1 MLRIFI
7 CLGFALPFFL
17 TAAPQEAAAQ
27 MTPEKFIK
35 KFDADGDGSVSK
47 EEYTGNRRPFSFF
60 DADGNDIA
68 TSDEINAALGGGG
81 GADPDKK
88 KRRAETMA
96 PMRDGQVPLDT
107 IDADTRCGI
116 GRSKH
121 NCSIKVAIEKGL
133 FETGL
138 RPKFPDG
145 LDCRRI
151 DEAWAISYS
160 AKRDNEQYHGGID
173 MPAPF
178 GTPMLAAADGTVVS
192 KTAEPMSFRGIE
204 LIVRHSPEQTGLP
217 VWTYTQYAHFNE
229 MPTVNVGDKVR
240 MGQDLGPTGNSG
252 YQRTKGGKQRP
263 RRPAIHFAVWFS
275 DKPGYAVDR
284 NDIIPVDGWWMDP
297 NAMYRLQPPFDSASL
312 KALPDAEKD
321 VAIPVML
328 ESGETVPA
336 NTKLIWPYAC
346 SR

>member
-1 MLRIFI
+1 MFKYTICFVIALSAFI
-7 CLGFALPFFL
+7 S
-17 TAAPQEAAAQ
+17 AAPREATAQ
-27 MTPEKFIK
+27 MTPERFIK
-35 KFDADGDGSVSK
+35 KFDADKDGNVSK
-47 EEYTGNRRPFSFF
+47 EEYTGRRRPFSFF

-68 TSDEINAALGGGG
+68 TGDEINAALGGV
-81 GADPDKK
+81 ASKLK
-88 KRRAETMA
+88 QK
-96 PMRDGQVPLDT
+96 PMLDGQVPPDT
-107 IDADTRCGI
+107 IDARTRCGL
-116 GRSKH
+116 GRFKH
-121 NCSIKVAIEKGL
+121 DCSIKVAIEKGL

-138 RPKFPDG
+138 KPKFPDG
-145 LDCRRI
+145 LGCRRI

-160 AKRDNEQYHGGID
+160 AKRDQEQYHGGID

-192 KTAEPMSFRGIE
+192 KTADPMSYRGIE
-204 LIVRHSPEQTGLP
+204 LILRHSPEETGLP

-229 MPTVNVGDKVR
+229 PPTVNVGDRVR
-240 MGQDLGPTGNSG
+240 MGQNLGPTGNSG
-252 YQRTKGGKQRP
+252 FQKSQGSRSRP

-275 DKPGYAVDR
+275 DKPGFAADHNR
-284 NDIIPVDGWWMDP
+284 IIPVDGWWMDP
-297 NAMYRLQPPFDSASL
+297 NAMYRLKPPFDSASL

-346 SR
+346 RR